1 MMSVLLSLT
10 FGCAGLLA
18 VATMLASWRTYAPLI
33 ASLRDGVAR
42 PRDVREVRISLRE
55 HVLVSVRSSR
65 RRTVSR
71 QKPIRHRTRSR
82 HARRAAA

>member
-18 VATMLASWRTYAPLI
+18 IAAMLASWRAYAPLI
-33 ASLRDGVAR
+33 ASLRDGVASL
-42 PRDVREVRISLRE
+42 RDVGEVRLSLRE
-55 HVLVSVRSSR
+55 HVLMSIRSSR

-71 QKPIRHRTRSR
+71 RKPIRHRTRSR
-82 HARRAAA
+82 HARRVAA

>member
-18 VATMLASWRTYAPLI
+18 VAAMLASWRAYAPLI
-33 ASLRDGVAR
+33 ASLRDGVASR
-42 PRDVREVRISLRE
+42 SDVGEVRLSIRE

-82 HARRAAA
+82 QARRAAA